1 MSKLLI
7 EVDDEALAE
16 AQQLLG
22 TSTKKD
28 TVNAALVEVAK
39 RLRRVKA
46 LNELA
51 EMAEQGDFDIL
62 MDKAN
67 YRR

>member
-16 AQQLLG
+16 AQRLLG
-22 TSTKKD
+22 TGTKKD

-39 RLRRVKA
+39 RLKRVKA
-46 LNELA
+46 LNELG
-51 EMAEQGDFDIL
+51 EMAERGDFDIL
-62 MDKAN
+62 LDKSE

>member
-7 EVDDEALAE
+7 DVDDQALAE

-22 TSTKKD
+22 TTTKKD
-28 TVNAALVEVAK
+28 TVNAALAEIAQ
-39 RLRRVKA
+39 RLKRVKA
-46 LNELA
+46 LNELT
-51 EMAEQGDFDIL
+51 EMAEQGDFDML
-62 MDKAN
+62 LDKDE

>member
-7 EVDDEALAE
+7 DVDDEALAQ
-16 AQQLLG
+16 AQRLLG

-28 TVNAALVEVAK
+28 TVNAALIEVAK
-39 RLRRVKA
+39 RLGRVDA
-46 LNELA
+46 LGQLSG
-51 EMAEQGDFDIL
+51 MAEQGDFDVL
-62 MDKAN
+62 LDKDN

>member
-7 EVDDEALAE
+7 DVDDEALAH
-16 AQQLLG
+16 AQQLLA

-28 TVNAALVEVAK
+28 TVNAALVEIAK
-39 RLRRVKA
+39 RLERVKA
-46 LNELA
+46 LNTLG
-51 EMAEQGDFDIL
+51 EMAEQGDFDVL
-62 MDKAN
+62 LDKDN

>member
-7 EVDDEALAE
+7 EVDDDALAE

-28 TVNAALVEVAK
+28 TVNAALVEVAR
-39 RLRRVKA
+39 RLKRVKA
-46 LNELA
+46 LNGLA
-51 EMAEQGDFDIL
+51 EMAEQGDFDSL
-62 MDKAN
+62 LDKRE

>member
-16 AQQLLG
+16 AQRLLG
-22 TSTKKD
+22 TGTKKD
-28 TVNAALVEVAK
+28 TVNAALIEVAK
-39 RLRRVKA
+39 RLKRVNA
-46 LNELA
+46 LNELG
-51 EMAEQGDFDIL
+51 EMAERGDFDIL
-62 MDKAN
+62 LDKSE

>member
-22 TSTKKD
+22 TATKKD
-28 TVNAALVEVAK
+28 TVNAALVEVAQRIK
-39 RLRRVKA
+39 RAKSLA
-46 LNELA
+46 ELA
-51 EMAEQGDFDIL
+51 GMAERGDFDDL
-62 MDKAN
+62 LDKSR
-67 YRR
+67 YRP

>member
-7 EVDDEALAE
+7 EVDDAALAE
-16 AQQLLG
+16 AQRLLG

-28 TVNAALVEVAK
+28 TVNAALIEVARRLK
-39 RLRRVKA
+39 RVQA
-46 LNELA
+46 LNGLA
-51 EMAEQGDFDIL
+51 EMAEQGDFDAL
-62 MDKAN
+62 LDKRE

>member
-16 AQQLLG
+16 AQRLLG
-22 TSTKKD
+22 TTTKKD

-39 RLRRVKA
+39 RIKRAKA
-46 LNELA
+46 LAELA
-51 EMAEQGDFDIL
+51 EMGERGEFDIL
-62 MDKAN
+62 LEKGN
-67 YRR
+67 YRP

>member
-22 TSTKKD
+22 TSTKKE
-28 TVNAALVEVAK
+28 TVNAALAEVARRLK
-39 RLRRVKA
+39 RVRA
-46 LNELA
+46 LNSLS
-51 EMAEQGDFDIL
+51 EMAEQGDFDVL
-62 MDKAN
+62 LDKSN
-67 YRR
+67 YRG

>member
-39 RLRRVKA
+39 RLRRIKA

-62 MDKAN
+62 MDKAA

>member
-22 TSTKKD
+22 TSTKKV
-28 TVNAALVEVAK
+28 TANAALAEFAN
-39 RLRRVKA
+39 RLERVRA
-46 LNELA
+46 LNSLA
-51 EMAEQGDFDIL
+51 DMAEQGDFDVL
-62 MDKAN
+62 LDKAN
-67 YRR
+67 YRG

>member
-1 MSKLLI
+1 MSRLLI

-28 TVNAALVEVAK
+28 TVNAALAEVAR
-39 RLRRVKA
+39 RLKRVKA
-46 LNELA
+46 LNGLA
-51 EMAEQGDFDIL
+51 DMAEQGDFDVL
-62 MDKAN
+62 LDKSN

>member
-7 EVDDEALAE
+7 DVDDEALAQ
-16 AQQLLG
+16 AQRLLG

-28 TVNAALVEVAK
+28 TVNAALNEVAK
-39 RLRRVKA
+39 RLERVAA
-46 LNELA
+46 LGALS

-62 MDKAN
+62 LDKDS

>member
-22 TSTKKD
+22 TSTKKE
-28 TVNAALVEVAK
+28 TVNAALAEVAK
-39 RLRRVKA
+39 RLKRVRA
-46 LNELA
+46 LNNLA
-51 EMAEQGDFDIL
+51 EMAEQGDFDVL
-62 MDKAN
+62 LDKSN
-67 YRR
+67 YRG